1 MKKNS
6 LVIAMFAASILGTTI
21 AHADGSSSRNLDLS
35 KETDSTAQE
44 VAQKTENSSGW
55 DWTKRALKRTD
66 VGYEMMDYRKP
77 TWLLETIQS
86 VYQTPDSLSNTTLFQ
101 GRWAYHNY
109 DSTFNLGLGYRHL
122 LENQSW
128 IFGVNGFFDATTKYD
143 HRRLSAGAEAINNY
157 VTLRANY
164 YQAIT
169 SKKEVSYLENTSTS
183 SSSSTITT
191 TLYKTHNYEQALNG
205 YDGELDLPVPFIPWI
220 RVAANLFHFEH
231 ETSGKDNVHGNILII
246 RNNLTKYLSVEL
258 GRKHDNLLASQKYI
272 LVTLNLFGT
281 LTNGV
286 EGTMTDC
293 IFNPK
298 AFHSRDLA
306 EHTLDKIPR
315 RNDIVTEQTSHTDSS
330 SINTNKGFSIKRI
343 DVPYPEVEEG

>member
-6 LVIAMFAASILGTTI
+6 LIIAVFATSILGTTI
-21 AHADGSSSRNLDLS
+21 AHANGSSKDLYLS

-44 VAQKTENSSGW
+44 IAQKTEKSSGW
-55 DWTKRALKRTD
+55 DWTKRVLKRTD

-86 VYQTPDSLSNTTLFQ
+86 IYQTPDSLSNTSFFQ

-122 LENQSW
+122 LDNQSW
-128 IFGVNGFFDATTKYD
+128 IFGANGFLDGTTRYD
-143 HRRLSAGAEAINNY
+143 HRRLSAGAEAINKY

-169 SKKEVSYLENTSTS
+169 SKKEVSYLENTSITNS
-183 SSSSTITT
+183 ATTTTT
-191 TLYKTHNYEQALNG
+191 TLYKTYSYEQALNG
-205 YDGELDLPVPFIPWI
+205 YDGELDVPVPFVPWI
-220 RVAANLFHFEH
+220 RVAANLFRFKSEN
-231 ETSGKDNVHGNILII
+231 SGMDNVHGNILII

-258 GRKHDNLLASQKYI
+258 GRKHDNFLASQKYI
-272 LVTLNLFGT
+272 LVTLNLFGN

-286 EGTMTDC
+286 E
-293 IFNPK
+293 
-298 AFHSRDLA
+298 
-306 EHTLDKIPR
+306 
-315 RNDIVTEQTSHTDSS
+315 
-330 SINTNKGFSIKRI
+330 
-343 DVPYPEVEEG
+343 